1 MSNDKIDKLPLTRLY
16 EKKYGDHSTEESSWE
31 CRGTMDTGAY
41 GADCQMYQWDRGDG
55 WMECTCME
63 VCPGCTCYP
72 ETSMCQ
78 GEGCCYAQENGCH
91 AFGTCVVDDTKIK
104 TRTYRRPWMGREGGS
119 MRSITAKAEMQ
130 TQSDTPPAA
139 PPECPKGYQFSY
151 DTGWCCEVILG
162 CTDYTALNYD
172 QNATE
177 DDGTCIHQDC
187 VEPICPPGTVYD
199 HSFQQ
204 CVEIGSTGPDHPQIS
219 YPTKPDRP
227 PGGIADLPITP
238 ELVPSVWIGNKL
250 WMTENLRATHYNNG
264 DPIPTGYT
272 NDQWK
277 NLTTGA
283 YTVYNDD
290 ESYADTHGYL
300 YNWYVVNDPRG
311 ICPNGWHVPSDGD
324 WNDLED
330 FITNDGYAGIE
341 GDALKEIGNEHWVYY
356 NDNINGLDIYGFTA
370 LPGGVRFADNGHYYY
385 IRGYSYFWSSTEG
398 SNYGAYFMRLGYN
411 TSDIYRYKLKIRN
424 GFSVRCV
431 TY

>member
-1 MSNDKIDKLPLTRLY
+1 MSNDLINQLPLSSVFV
-16 EKKYGDHSTEESSWE
+16 EKHGDHSTEESSWE
-31 CRGTMDTGAY
+31 CRGTMNTGAY

-91 AFGTCVVDDTKIK
+91 AFGTCVIDDTKVK
-104 TRTYRRPWMGREGGS
+104 TRTYRRPWMAREGGS

-250 WMTENLRATHYNNG
+250 WMTENLRTTHYNNG
-264 DPIPTGYT
+264 DPIPTGFS
-272 NDQWK
+272 DSEWV
-277 NLTTGA
+277 NLDETETGA
-283 YTVYNDD
+283 YAVYDD
-290 ESYADTHGYL
+290 NESNADTYGYL

-311 ICPNGWHVPSDGD
+311 ICPDGWHVPIDEEWMILSDYLGGS
-324 WNDLED
+324 NVAGGKMKEA
-330 FITNDGYAGIE
+330 GY
-341 GDALKEIGNEHWVYY
+341 EHWWEP
-356 NDNINGLDIYGFTA
+356 NIDGTNESGFTG
-370 LPGGVRFADNGHYYY
+370 LPGGFRTYYSGNY
-385 IRGYSYFWSSTEG
+385 SFMGYYGWFWSSTEY
-398 SNYGAYFMRLGYN
+398 NNNNAWYRKLGFN
-411 TSDIYRYKLKIRN
+411 HSEIYRSGINKQMGY
-424 GFSVRCV
+424 SVRCV